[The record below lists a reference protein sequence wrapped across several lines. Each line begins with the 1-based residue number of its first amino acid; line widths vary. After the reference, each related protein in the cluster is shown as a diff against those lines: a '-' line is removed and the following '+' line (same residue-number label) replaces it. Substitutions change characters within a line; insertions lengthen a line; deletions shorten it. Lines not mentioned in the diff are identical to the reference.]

1 MVIGIVNIRPGSKMS
16 TYQHRI
22 SFKGTEDSIDYFTKL
37 LRDLKT
43 IFGVNSA
50 EILLGPMSYNFL

>member
-1 MVIGIVNIRPGSKMS
+1 LQASPDAMS

-22 SFKGTEDSIDYFTKL
+22 SFKGTEDSIDHFTKL
-37 LRDLKT
+37 LRDAKD

-50 EILLGPMSYNFL
+50 EILLSAASAW